1 MAVKKYDKFRREEL
15 AKIHIAK
22 KDLGLSDDI
31 YRDILWHAGKVESA
45 GDLDWQGRR
54 AVLERFKELGWK
66 PTAAKKSGLSALAG
80 TKTRRPAD
88 DPQSRML
95 RGLWIELHQAG
106 KVKDPS
112 ERALIAFGK
121 RMTRKDAL
129 EWYSDRDVTVMKKAL
144 KEWLERGDK

>member
-22 KDLGLSDDI
+22 KDLDLSDDI

-45 GDLDWQGRR
+45 ADLDWQGRR

-66 PTAAKKSGLSALAG
+66 PAAKKSAPVGA
-80 TKTRRPAD
+80 KTRRPAD

-95 RGLWIELHQAG
+95 RGLWIELHKAG
-106 KVKDPS
+106 KVKNPAES
-112 ERALIAFGK
+112 ALNKFVK
-121 RMTRKDAL
+121 RMTKVDDL
-129 EWYSDRDVTVMKKAL
+129 GWLNDRQVTVMKKAL
-144 KEWLERGDK
+144 TDWLERDK